1 MTDQP
6 QKPASATSP
15 WNWARVIYA
24 ALALTVFC
32 FPGGLVDWLD
42 ERNESGW
49 LAAPLALARGV
60 DAVSAAVGVKQV
72 GQGLRKAFAD
82 AIGEGDT

>member
-24 ALALTVFC
+24 ALAL
-32 FPGGLVDWLD
+32 
-42 ERNESGW
+42 
-49 LAAPLALARGV
+49 ARAV
-60 DAVSAAVGVKQV
+60 DAASAAVGIKQA

-82 AIGEGDT
+82 AIGEGDG